1 MITIYFETIEDAE
14 KHRKENGIKN
24 YYFIKTPDFLEKGVE
39 LNICE

>member
-14 KHRKENGIKN
+14 KHIKENGIKN
-24 YYFIKTPDFLEKGVE
+24 YYFTTPDFLEKGVE